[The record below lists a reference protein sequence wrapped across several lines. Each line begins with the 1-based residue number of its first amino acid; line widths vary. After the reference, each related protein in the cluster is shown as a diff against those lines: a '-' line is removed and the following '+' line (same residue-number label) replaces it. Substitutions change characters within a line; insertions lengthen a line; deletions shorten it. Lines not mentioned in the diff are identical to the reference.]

1 MWNEILQT
9 KFGIIKFVIT
19 MFVSESKSTTSDSGS
34 DEFVSMLSNSDENE
48 IDSDSDPS
56 WQPSAVVF
64 ILSS

>member
-1 MWNEILQT
+1 MML
-9 KFGIIKFVIT
+9 
-19 MFVSESKSTTSDSGS
+19 FVSESKSTTSDSGS
-34 DEFVSMLSNSDENE
+34 DELVSMLSNSDENE